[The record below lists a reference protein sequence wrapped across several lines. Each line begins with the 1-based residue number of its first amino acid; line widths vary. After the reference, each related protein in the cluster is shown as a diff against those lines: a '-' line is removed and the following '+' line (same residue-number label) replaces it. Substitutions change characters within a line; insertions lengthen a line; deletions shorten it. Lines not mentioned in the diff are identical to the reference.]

1 MHGRGALGYQVLSA
15 KPSAALGWLLREAAQ
30 SSLLRRLHARAYGYY
45 IANKGGRIRSFH
57 GIYDDFAGATAA
69 APKSAEIGFDN
80 QATALLLA
88 ESRHRIFP
96 QDYPVLFWL
105 ARYLRRNTFL
115 FDLGGN
121 VGISYFGFERYLN
134 YDPSMTWLVHDVAAV
149 VEAGE
154 AIAER
159 ERAEALRFT
168 TDYAEIAQADIFL
181 AAGVLQYL
189 ADPMAPLRAARK
201 LPKHVI
207 INTTPVY
214 DKESRVTLQAIGTAY
229 CPYHLFNRAGFIKG
243 FTDLGY
249 SQIDAWRCP
258 AVGCFIPSDPDY
270 RIPELSGF
278 CFALNDDRAG

>member
-1 MHGRGALGYQVLSA
+1 MRNQGTLGYQVLRA
-15 KPSAALGWLLREAAQ
+15 RPSAALGWLMRGAAQ
-30 SSLLRRLHARAYGYY
+30 SPLLRRLYARAYGYY
-45 IANKGGRIRSFH
+45 IANKGGRRRSFH

-80 QATALLLA
+80 QATAWLLA

-105 ARYLRRNTFL
+105 ARYLRRDTFL

-134 YDPSMTWLVHDVAAV
+134 YDPSMIWLVHDVPAV

-159 ERAEALRFT
+159 ERAPSLRFT
-168 TDYAEIAQADIFL
+168 TDCAEIAQADIFL

-189 ADPMAPLRAARK
+189 ADPMGSLRAAPKR
-201 LPKHVI
+201 PKHVI
-207 INTTPVY
+207 INTTPIY
-214 DKESRVTLQAIGTAY
+214 DRESRVTLQAIGTAY
-229 CPYHLFNRAGFIKG
+229 CPYHLFNRTGFIKG

-258 AVGCFIPSDPDY
+258 AIGCFIPSNPDY
-270 RIPELSGF
+270 SIPELSGF
-278 CFALNDDRAG
+278 YFALGDEHGG